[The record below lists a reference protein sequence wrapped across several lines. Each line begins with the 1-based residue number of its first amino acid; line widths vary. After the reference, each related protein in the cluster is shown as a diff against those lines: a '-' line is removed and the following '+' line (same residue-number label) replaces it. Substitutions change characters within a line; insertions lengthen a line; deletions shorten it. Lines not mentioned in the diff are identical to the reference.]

1 MSPAVS
7 AADLLMDTLGDC
19 MLSLPQAMLM
29 DEESA
34 YDECCDP
41 SGADHNSVSDT
52 GSALDATASGSNAAA
67 SEATAT
73 SAQQRERVQADA
85 AVLICHPL
93 RFDGGE
99 FLRQA
104 EAGALLDGDAGVS
117 RPGDAVATDAF
128 SFGSSGSSNVHHHP
142 LRSSSDGAFPADGFL
157 MDGLNNDRSS
167 SSSLSQLAL
176 DSL

>member
-34 YDECCDP
+34 YDDCCDP

-104 EAGALLDGDAGVS
+104 EAGALLAGDAGVS
-117 RPGDAVATDAF
+117 RPGDATATDAF
-128 SFGSSGSSNVHHHP
+128 SYGSSNVHHHP

-157 MDGLNNDRSS
+157 RDGLNNDLSS